1 MKPFFVARKNIE
13 IIDCFLFFSN
23 MTNEEHRKRPQEL
36 GQVID
41 FLSIQILLSYVTGCT
56 ITEKIYIC
64 SEIFF
69 AKSVIFFTL
78 CAEKVC
84 YKVCNMRY
92 KVSNTCYKVCNTCY
106 KLCNKNFLMG

>member
-1 MKPFFVARKNIE
+1 
-13 IIDCFLFFSN
+13 

-69 AKSVIFFTL
+69 AKSVIFFIL
-78 CAEKVC
+78 CAEKV
-84 YKVCNMRY
+84 
-92 KVSNTCYKVCNTCY
+92 CYKVCNTCY
-106 KLCNKNFLMG
+106 KLCNKNYLIGKGKISRRK